1 MKAGY
6 RLRTGDQIPTRSTTA
21 VEIMSSPT
29 FRLGAADARAG
40 RSYHRDYDL
49 WDTNGQWNYE
59 RGRMWATLAPHNV
72 PLKKLNGRINP
83 DAVRYW
89 QGEII

>member
-6 RLRTGDQIPTRSTTA
+6 RLRPGDQIPTRPSTA

-29 FRLGAADARAG
+29 FGLGAADVRTSRG
-40 RSYHRDYDL
+40 YHADYDL
-49 WDTNGQWNYE
+49 WDTNGQWSYE
-59 RGRMWATLAPHNV
+59 RGRMWATLAPRNV

-83 DAVRYW
+83 DAVLYW
-89 QGEII
+89 RGEII